1 MLDTSLLWRKQWLFV
16 AWPNKFGIPMLHQDL
31 QIPAAWKLNWPKQFF
46 AMSFLCPREF
56 GQRIF
61 EELGWRRWRD
71 LGILDQIGTHEMLTS
86 QAGFCG
92 RKVLF

>member
-1 MLDTSLLWRKQWLFV
+1 
-16 AWPNKFGIPMLHQDL
+16 
-31 QIPAAWKLNWPKQFF
+31 
-46 AMSFLCPREF
+46 MSCPCPREF

-61 EELGWRRWRD
+61 EELGWRRWGD

-92 RKVLF
+92 REVFLITNRGGGGAGVFLLVWGEV